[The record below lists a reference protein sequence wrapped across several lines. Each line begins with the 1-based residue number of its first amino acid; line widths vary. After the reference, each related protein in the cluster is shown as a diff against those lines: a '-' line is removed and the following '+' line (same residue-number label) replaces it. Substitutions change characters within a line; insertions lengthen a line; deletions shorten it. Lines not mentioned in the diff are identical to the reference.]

1 MALPVPGSSQT
12 AAPTEVAAVSMPTSY
27 GVFDARAFECPDSG
41 CVYLALVMGDLSA
54 PEPVLTRLHSECL
67 TGDALGSLRC
77 DCGVQ
82 LRTALR
88 TIAAEGRGVVLYL
101 TGHEGRGIGLVNKL
115 RAYVEQDLGADTL
128 EANVRLGFD
137 ADARDYGDAAR
148 VLDALGIRAV
158 RLLSNNPAKSEA
170 LRRAELTVA
179 SVQPLPTAASARN
192 RHYLT
197 TKQNRFGHGAP
208 AGPALTGFTDD
219 VVDVARLIGDVRP
232 RRDRPYVVVKYA
244 QTLDGRIATGT
255 GDSKWISGEA
265 ERRVAHALRAASDA
279 VLVGV
284 GAVLTDDPL
293 LTVRL
298 VAGAS
303 PLRVVLDST
312 LRTPPDARILSEDAG
327 TLIITTERAS
337 VQRRAALSAR
347 AVAVRTVPAA
357 PGGVDLPAALRLLA
371 EQSVTSLLVEGGAH
385 VITALLAAG
394 LVDRIVVSV
403 SPRIIGAGIEA
414 VGSLGVATIADGVE
428 LENRCVFLVGD
439 DVLLGWDVRR
449 ATPGV
454 P

>member
-1 MALPVPGSSQT
+1 MVDPVSDPFDAGVPQ
-12 AAPTEVAAVSMPTSY
+12 EVAAVPMPTSF
-27 GVFDARAFECPDSG
+27 GVFQARAFECPDNG
-41 CVYLALVMGDLSA
+41 CVYLAMVMGDLSG

-82 LRTALR
+82 LRVALR
-88 TIAAEGRGVVLYL
+88 TVAAEGRGVVLYL

-115 RAYVEQDLGADTL
+115 RAYLEQDLGADTL

-137 ADARDYGDAAR
+137 PDARDYGAAGR
-148 VLDALGIRAV
+148 VLDALGVRAV
-158 RLLSNNPAKSEA
+158 RLLSNNPAKAEA
-170 LRRAELTVA
+170 LRRAQLIVS

-197 TKQNRFGHGAP
+197 TKQDRLGHGAP
-208 AGPALTGFTDD
+208 AGPALAGLADD
-219 VVDVARLIGDVRP
+219 VVDVGCLIGEVRP

-279 VLVGV
+279 VLVGA
-284 GAVLTDDPL
+284 GTVLLDDPQ
-293 LTVRL
+293 LTVRML
-298 VAGAS
+298 PGAS

-312 LRTPPDARILSEDAG
+312 LRTPPEAQILSDDAG
-327 TLIITTERAS
+327 TLIITTERADEE
-337 VQRRAALSAR
+337 RRAMLSAR
-347 AVAVRTVPAA
+347 AVAVRTVP
-357 PGGVDLPAALRLLA
+357 PGPDGVDLAAALRLLK
-371 EQSVTSLLVEGGAH
+371 EQSVTSLLVEGGAR

-403 SPRIIGAGIEA
+403 SPRIIGTGIEA
-414 VGSLGVATIADGVE
+414 VGPLGVSTISEGIE
-428 LENRCVFLVGD
+428 LDNRCVFLVGD

-449 ATPGV
+449 ATPLIV
-454 P
+454 